1 MRRSV
6 NRGGNYNN
14 SANGFGSFNANNP
27 RSNQNGNIGFRS
39 ASPALLSGHDV
50 GRSRASV
57 PNRAGKGICI
67 LGRHNVGRKIRMAAF
82 RAS

>member
-1 MRRSV
+1 MFAGLWRSF

-27 RSNQNGNIGFRS
+27 RSNHNGNIGFRS
-39 ASPALLSGHDV
+39 ASPALLPGHDV
-50 GRSRASV
+50 GRLRVSV

-67 LGRHNVGRKIRMAAF
+67 LGQLSDVLEEK
-82 RAS
+82 S